1 MRLLAT
7 VTNCFFSTSRY
18 HFVNLN
24 PIQDGSFRGYS
35 RKRWRKMVLLHKNC
49 YTYPVMVK
57 LCTVIPYLKKIQ
69 KICESHDTPLA
80 LIIFDLVQF
89 SL

>member
-1 MRLLAT
+1 MPLLAT

-18 HFVNLN
+18 RFVNLN

-57 LCTVIPYLKKIQ
+57 LCTVIPYLKKI
-69 KICESHDTPLA
+69 KKYVSHMTHPLRSLF
-80 LIIFDLVQF
+80 LI
-89 SL
+89 